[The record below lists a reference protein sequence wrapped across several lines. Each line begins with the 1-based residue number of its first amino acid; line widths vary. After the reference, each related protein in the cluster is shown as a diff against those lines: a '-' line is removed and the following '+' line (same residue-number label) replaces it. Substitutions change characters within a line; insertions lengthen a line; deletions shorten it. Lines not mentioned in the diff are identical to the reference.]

1 MCIHS
6 STAIRSCA
14 RGSMGRAGESSL
26 LNEVDP
32 KVCLMRTVMW
42 AMIYSE
48 YDTELN

>member
-14 RGSMGRAGESSL
+14 RGSTGRAGESSL

-48 YDTELN
+48 YDTEPN

>member
-14 RGSMGRAGESSL
+14 GGSMGRAGESSL

-48 YDTELN
+48 YDTEPN